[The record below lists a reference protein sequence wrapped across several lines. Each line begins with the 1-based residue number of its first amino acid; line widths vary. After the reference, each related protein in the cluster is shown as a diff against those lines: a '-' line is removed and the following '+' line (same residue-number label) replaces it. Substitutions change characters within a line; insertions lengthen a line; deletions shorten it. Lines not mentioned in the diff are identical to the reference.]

1 MVGNL
6 MNERLIFV
14 FLKQIY
20 FSNLSGRSAP
30 IPDDSRPPVSL
41 QQINSFYKSIV
52 LWLNIGNNHYYNC
65 LCFRHTIT
73 CLEGGLQFPENKY
86 TQICNHLEE

>member
-1 MVGNL
+1 MVGNF
-6 MNERLIFV
+6 MSERLIFF

-41 QQINSFYKSIV
+41 PQMTSFYKSIV
-52 LWLNIGNNHYYNC
+52 LW
-65 LCFRHTIT
+65 
-73 CLEGGLQFPENKY
+73 
-86 TQICNHLEE
+86 